1 MTAPLDTTELRQCA
15 ADVLEWVDFEPL
27 SKPPYGAI
35 KQLCEAFPA
44 LLGAAEDW
52 DRLTA
57 EVARLRTWILKEAER
72 NDTCTFPVLSEV
84 CPGCRCHRAALEEKP
99 TPTEDVAFDVNHWRT
114 KP

>member
-57 EVARLRTWILKEAER
+57 EVARLREFVDAWDSRLAS
-72 NDTCTFPVLSEV
+72 PSVLSAQ
-84 CPGCRCHRAALEEKP
+84 RLAKARAALEEEK
-99 TPTEDVAFDVNHWRT
+99 
-114 KP
+114 